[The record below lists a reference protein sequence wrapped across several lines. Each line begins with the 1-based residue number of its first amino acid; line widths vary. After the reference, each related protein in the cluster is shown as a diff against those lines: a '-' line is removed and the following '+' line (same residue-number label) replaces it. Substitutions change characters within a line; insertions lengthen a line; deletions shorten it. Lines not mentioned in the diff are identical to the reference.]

1 MLSEFETKQIGDWLS
16 DIENV
21 RSLSSEDQIEL
32 AKANKEIQDAQ
43 IQVEKAGQTIKN
55 IVMRDK
61 HGKWAGIPFL
71 HGVWQ
76 QDEVGVEFNHNIIGR
91 KLKCYRIEDKKEVPM
106 ELVPKIDDYGNGKMV
121 CPSCGEAAVFNP
133 FRSPV
138 ETYPYCPWCGQ
149 KLKGEQG

>member
-1 MLSEFETKQIGDWLS
+1 MKALTVE
-16 DIENV
+16 
-21 RSLSSEDQIEL
+21 EL
-32 AKANKEIQDAQ
+32 REM
-43 IQVEKAGQTIKN
+43 AGQPVWCPEEDAYG
-55 IVMRDK
+55 IVMCDK

-71 HGVWQ
+71 HGMWQ

-133 FRSPV
+133 FRSPA

-149 KLKGEQG
+149 KLKGETE

>member
-55 IVMRDK
+55 IVMRAMTK
-61 HGKWAGIPFL
+61 QQKTTFL
-71 HGVWQ
+71 
-76 QDEVGVEFNHNIIGR
+76 F
-91 KLKCYRIEDKKEVPM
+91 KL
-106 ELVPKIDDYGNGKMV
+106 
-121 CPSCGEAAVFNP
+121 
-133 FRSPV
+133 
-138 ETYPYCPWCGQ
+138 
-149 KLKGEQG
+149 

>member
-1 MLSEFETKQIGDWLS
+1 MKALTVE
-16 DIENV
+16 
-21 RSLSSEDQIEL
+21 EL
-32 AKANKEIQDAQ
+32 REM
-43 IQVEKAGQTIKN
+43 AGQPVWCPEEDAYG
-55 IVMRDK
+55 IVMCDK

-121 CPSCGEAAVFNP
+121 CQSCGEAAVFNP
-133 FRSPV
+133 FRSPA

-149 KLKGEQG
+149 KLKGETE